1 MSIRTRHILINS
13 LAVFLLLGLGMGFL
27 VIRTQKVFLESIDRD
42 LSNRA
47 TKMGRGG
54 GPGPQGP
61 DGPQGRNGP
70 PGSMGGGSPMRNPP
84 GGFNDVERPI
94 ILASDG
100 SPRTPNSRVL
110 DPLGVKRVRGGRPY
124 FSDVQV
130 DGELVRV
137 LTQQFRR
144 PSNGVDEEPEESFV
158 QIGHSLRDFDRMK
171 ETQAGVVL
179 ILLPVGVLLS
189 ALIGAFLAERA
200 LLPVRRLAGAAAT
213 ITGENMDVRLDAS
226 SGDEIGQLSATFN
239 SMLDRLQGS
248 FRDRD
253 GANQKLEASLE
264 AQKQFVADASHELRT
279 PLARLRLTTS
289 GALQQDSD
297 PAELREALQIADR
310 AGVSM
315 TRLVDQLLALA
326 RLDQKSDLS
335 TDSCFVR
342 EFLEEAQGILKPLTP
357 GLEVSIQSN
366 ARVRGSSSD
375 LARAVINLVDNA
387 RRHSPPE
394 APIRVSTSL
403 NGDSAIVSVRDSG
416 EGIEQEHLKRLG
428 ERFYRADEHRS
439 RKDGGAGLGLSIA
452 KAIVERSGGPLRIES
467 VVGSGTTVELIL
479 PIFSQLDE
487 SNKSQTSVS

>member
-1 MSIRTRHILINS
+1 MSFRTRLILINS

-27 VIRTQKVFLESIDRD
+27 VIQTQKVFLESIDRD

-61 DGPQGRNGP
+61 DGPLGRNGP
-70 PGSMGGGSPMRNPP
+70 PGSMGGGNPMRNPP

-144 PSNGVDEEPEESFV
+144 PFNGVDEEPEESFV

-200 LLPVRRLAGAAAT
+200 LFPVRRLAGAAAT

-253 GANQKLEASLE
+253 RANQKLEANLE

-289 GALQQDSD
+289 GALQQESD

-387 RRHSPPE
+387 RRYSPPE

-452 KAIVERSGGPLRIES
+452 KAIVERSGGTLRIES

>member
-1 MSIRTRHILINS
+1 MPFRTRLILINS

-61 DGPQGRNGP
+61 DGPLGRNGP
-70 PGSMGGGSPMRNPP
+70 PGSMGGGNPMRNPT

-144 PSNGVDEEPEESFV
+144 PFNGVDEEPEESFV

-248 FRDRD
+248 FRDLDR
-253 GANQKLEASLE
+253 ANQKLEASLE

-289 GALQQDSD
+289 GALHQESD

-326 RLDQKSDLS
+326 RLDQKLDLS

-452 KAIVERSGGPLRIES
+452 KAIVERSGGTLRIES

>member
-1 MSIRTRHILINS
+1 MSFRTRLILINS

-61 DGPQGRNGP
+61 DGPLGRNGP
-70 PGSMGGGSPMRNPP
+70 PGSIGGGNPMRNPP

-144 PSNGVDEEPEESFV
+144 PFNGVDEEPEENFV

-253 GANQKLEASLE
+253 RANQKLEASLE

-342 EFLEEAQGILKPLTP
+342 EFLEEAKGILKPLTP

-416 EGIEQEHLKRLG
+416 EGIEQEHLQRLG

-439 RKDGGAGLGLSIA
+439 RKDGGAGLGLSIT
-452 KAIVERSGGPLRIES
+452 KAIVERSGGTLRIES

>member
-1 MSIRTRHILINS
+1 MLLIGTDAIGRPIS
-13 LAVFLLLGLGMGFL
+13 QAVDKAELRPLFDDARKKGSSVAELDLPGIKPRRVLVHASKLLGPRAGEVAVFF
-27 VIRTQKVFLESIDRD
+27 
-42 LSNRA
+42 
-47 TKMGRGG
+47 
-54 GPGPQGP
+54 
-61 DGPQGRNGP
+61 
-70 PGSMGGGSPMRNPP
+70 
-84 GGFNDVERPI
+84 DVTE
-94 ILASDG
+94 
-100 SPRTPNSRVL
+100 
-110 DPLGVKRVRGGRPY
+110 
-124 FSDVQV
+124 
-130 DGELVRV
+130 
-137 LTQQFRR
+137 
-144 PSNGVDEEPEESFV
+144 
-158 QIGHSLRDFDRMK
+158 
-171 ETQAGVVL
+171 
-179 ILLPVGVLLS
+179 
-189 ALIGAFLAERA
+189 
-200 LLPVRRLAGAAAT
+200 VRRL
-213 ITGENMDVRLDAS
+213 ESLR
-226 SGDEIGQLSATFN
+226 
-239 SMLDRLQGS
+239 
-248 FRDRD
+248 RD
-253 GANQKLEASLE
+253 
-264 AQKQFVADASHELRT
+264 FVANVSHELRT

-289 GALQQDSD
+289 GALQQESD

-403 NGDSAIVSVRDSG
+403 KGDSAIVSVRDSG
-416 EGIEQEHLKRLG
+416 EGIEQEHLQRLG

-452 KAIVERSGGPLRIES
+452 KAIVERSGGTLRIES

>member
-1 MSIRTRHILINS
+1 MSFRTRLILINS

-42 LSNRA
+42 LSNRV

-61 DGPQGRNGP
+61 DGPLGRNGP
-70 PGSMGGGSPMRNPP
+70 PGSMGGGNPMRNPP

-94 ILASDG
+94 ILASNG

-144 PSNGVDEEPEESFV
+144 PFNGVDEEPEESFV

-213 ITGENMDVRLDAS
+213 ITGETMDVRLDAS

-253 GANQKLEASLE
+253 RANQKLEASLE

-335 TDSCFVR
+335 NDSCFVR

-375 LARAVINLVDNA
+375 LSRAVINLVDNA

-452 KAIVERSGGPLRIES
+452 KAIVERSGGTLRIES

-479 PIFSQLDE
+479 PIFSQLDK